1 MKCTE
6 IVIQDH
12 IVIRRGLDIVD
23 GMLKKLEDGQRIEI
37 FDATTML
44 KFLRLF
50 GDQYHQVMEEKVLF
64 PALLL
69 TSPNNAALVQLVSEH
84 GNERTLTDEIE
95 EALMTRRGMAFFR
108 SSHELTAL
116 LRKHCEREEAVIGD
130 LAEHSLS
137 KGQDDEIVAE
147 FMTRRVQV
155 ESYANFSRLE
165 RRYPPKPSPEPL
177 SPEHGLSQARGTPS
191 YT

>member
-1 MKCTE
+1 MQCTQ
-6 IVIQDH
+6 IVFQDH
-12 IVIRRGLDIVD
+12 IIIRRGLDIVD
-23 GMLKKLEDGQRIEI
+23 AMLQKLEDGQRIEI

-50 GDQYHQVMEEKVLF
+50 GDQYHQVMEETILF

-69 TSPNNAALVQLVSEH
+69 ASPNNAALVQLVSEH
-84 GNERTLTDEIE
+84 GNERTLANEIE
-95 EALMTRRGMAFFR
+95 EALMSRRGMAFFH

-116 LRKHCEREEAVIGD
+116 LRRHCEREEAVIAD

-137 KGQDDEIVAE
+137 KGQDDEITTE
-147 FMTRRVQV
+147 FMTRRTQV
-155 ESYANFSRLE
+155 ESYANFSRLQ
-165 RRYPPKPSPEPL
+165 RRYPPKPSPEPSSPAHEL
-177 SPEHGLSQARGTPS
+177 SRARGSAS